1 MRTMKI
7 AKGNGKYRVV
17 YCPSR
22 GQKAAMRKLIPELEA
37 IVRQQMPPDVVHG
50 FLTGRSPVTNALGH
64 VGYQYSVCMDL
75 ESFFD
80 TVTPDMVDKAFA
92 KSVAT
97 RGFVQKVFKLCFVDG
112 AARQGLP
119 TSPILGNLAA
129 LDMDWELENLLR
141 PFVYYTRYADDLS
154 FSFNDPKW
162 IETLLDFVPKV
173 VTKFGFKLNEGK
185 TKVQD
190 ARAGR
195 RNITGVMVDDRLHA
209 SRSVRR
215 RLRAAS
221 HQANIHQ
228 VRGLAEWMALKLPE
242 KWQKEEAELFS
253 SGVSVWDAVE

>member
-22 GQKAAMRKLIPELEA
+22 GQKAALRKLIPELEA

-64 VGYQYSVCMDL
+64 VGYRYSVCMDL

-80 TVTPDMVDKAFA
+80 TVTPDMVKP
-92 KSVAT
+92 KLPTELWKRV
-97 RGFVQKVFKLCFVDG
+97 KLCFVDG

-119 TSPILGNLAA
+119 TSPIIGNLAA

-154 FSFNDPKW
+154 FSFNDPVW
-162 IETLLDFVPKV
+162 IDRLLMQVPEV

-221 HQANIHQ
+221 HQANTQ
-228 VRGLAEWMALKLPE
+228 QARGLTEWVALKLPE
-242 KWQKEEAELFS
+242 RWQKEEAELFS
-253 SGVSVWDAVE
+253 SGVSVWDAANLTEGV